1 MKQKYLISKD
11 DDGKTLC
18 LKEFAEVER
27 GEYGMLCDV
36 VYDLGTIA
44 SAASGGTDKLIS
56 LLRTQDFFPRGLY
69 ARLMAESI
77 IDLIGSPD
85 RKSVELAIDDKDSLA
100 QERLD
105 MEALELV
112 DDADDDS
119 DDAGEALDE
128 VLDGIEDDEGAS
140 DEETE

>member
-11 DDGKTLC
+11 DDGKTLA

-36 VYDLGTIA
+36 VYDMDTIA

-56 LLRTQDFFPRGLY
+56 LLRTQDFYPRGLY
-69 ARLMAESI
+69 ARIMAESI

-85 RKSVELAIDDKDSLA
+85 RKSVELAIDDKESLA

-105 MEALELV
+105 SEALGLEV
-112 DDADDDS
+112 DDVDA

-128 VLDGIEDDEGAS
+128 VLDGIEDDEEDS
-140 DEETE
+140 DDAAE